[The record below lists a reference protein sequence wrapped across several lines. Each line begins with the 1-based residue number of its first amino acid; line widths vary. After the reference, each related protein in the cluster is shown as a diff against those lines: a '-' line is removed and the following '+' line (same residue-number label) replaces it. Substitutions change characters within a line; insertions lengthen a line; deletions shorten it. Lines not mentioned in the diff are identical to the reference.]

1 MARNKANIDIPN
13 LRGKLALVT
22 GASDGLGLEIA
33 RRLAR
38 AGAELIL
45 PVRNPRKGAA
55 AVDRIAADAPNSVVS
70 TRALDLASLRSV
82 HELGEVLLSEGRPI
96 NIWVN
101 NAGVM
106 IPPTRHESEDG
117 FELQFATNFLGHFAL
132 VGHALPLLKA
142 GNAHMTTMSS
152 FGSRNGKIDFGD
164 LQSSKKYKPWPAY
177 NQSKLALTLFAR
189 EFANRSAVQRWG
201 VMSNVAHPGLTVTN
215 LQGSGPNM
223 GRESRSAMSRTFPWI
238 GRHFPFLVQQVDTGA
253 LPAIYAATSP
263 DAQND
268 TFYGPSGR
276 GHLTGAPIEQKYYPA
291 AENFEEANQLWAVA
305 EDLAGVTLPISSWPT
320 PEASWRSIKSPDIG
334 SPPGR
339 GMRR

>member
-1 MARNKANIDIPN
+1 MARKKANIDIPN

-33 RRLAR
+33 RRLAV
-38 AGAELIL
+38 AGAEVIM
-45 PVRNPRKGAA
+45 PVRNPKKGAA
-55 AVDRIAADAPNSVVS
+55 AVDRIAAEAPDSVVS

-82 HELGEVLLSEGRPI
+82 HELGEVLLGEGRPI

-106 IPPTRHESEDG
+106 IPPTRYESEDG

-142 GNAHMTTMSS
+142 GHAHMTTMSS
-152 FGSRNGKIDFGD
+152 LGSRNGKIDFDD

-189 EFANRSAVQRWG
+189 EFARRSAVEQWG

-223 GRESRSAMSRTFPWI
+223 GRDSRSAMSRTFPWM
-238 GRHFPFLVQQVDTGA
+238 GRHFPSVVQQVDTGA
-253 LPAIYAATSP
+253 LPALYAATSP
-263 DAQND
+263 DAKND
-268 TFYGPSGR
+268 TFYGPGGR
-276 GHLTGAPIEQKYYPA
+276 GHLTGAPGEQKYYPT
-291 AENFEEANQLWAVA
+291 AENFKEAKQLWAVA
-305 EDLAGVTLPISSWPT
+305 ENLCGVTVAL
-320 PEASWRSIKSPDIG
+320 R
-334 SPPGR
+334 
-339 GMRR
+339 